1 MLVLKLKK
9 VFPFLLLS
17 FPVVIDIINGYL
29 RGTDGTSE
37 SFIGILYR
45 GIIILFSA
53 IYLFRTKYSNYIKTL
68 ILSSIALL
76 IYHILIGAYSNGVFM
91 ALVKIMNF
99 YFVLSIILKNRYFN
113 DREIV
118 VKAAILYG
126 VLAAIILVYCFI
138 TGAGYAAYTENTFGT
153 KGFFVAM
160 NDVGLT
166 ILLLNILACY
176 SFQKTG
182 NVFYFVALILMSIG
196 SCLVGSITCYF
207 GTAFILLFF
216 ALSILLVKFEDYKS
230 SYKIKLITLFGGLV
244 ISNYALVNVISVI
257 QEDSYL
263 SRKYEDIGAIFLEA
277 SGRRYLIDASIKTIT
292 NFNVFDWCFGRG
304 NFYLMENQHQLYLGE
319 PKAAEVDPLDLI
331 GQFGLLFS
339 IPVLLLP
346 IKKLIACIRNFIK
359 CHNILDYWCI
369 IAFLCFIGHAFYG
382 GHAYTS
388 PLVLSYLAVFIY
400 VLDSRDVNKYI

>member
-29 RGTDGTSE
+29 RGTDGTGE
-37 SFIGILYR
+37 SSIGILYR
-45 GIIILFSA
+45 GMIILFSA
-53 IYLFRTKYSNYIKTL
+53 IYLFRTKYSNYIKIL

-76 IYHILIGAYSNGVFM
+76 IYHILIGAYSNAVFM
-91 ALVKIMNF
+91 AIVKIMNF
-99 YFVLSIILKNRYFN
+99 YFVLSIILKNRYFH
-113 DREIV
+113 DRGIV

-182 NVFYFVALILMSIG
+182 DVLYFVALIIMSIG

-230 SYKIKLITLFGGLV
+230 SYKIKLITLLGVLV
-244 ISNYALVNVISVI
+244 ISNYVLVNVISVI

-263 SRKYEDIGAIFLEA
+263 SRKYDDIGAIFLEA
-277 SGRRYLIDASIKTIT
+277 SGRRHLIDASIKTIT
-292 NFNVFDWCFGRG
+292 NFNVFDWCFGKG
-304 NFYLMENQHQLYLGE
+304 KFYLMENQHQLYLGD

-331 GQFGLLFS
+331 GQFGLLF
-339 IPVLLLP
+339 L
-346 IKKLIACIRNFIK
+346 
-359 CHNILDYWCI
+359 
-369 IAFLCFIGHAFYG
+369 FLFY
-382 GHAYTS
+382 YF
-388 PLVLSYLAVFIY
+388 L
-400 VLDSRDVNKYI
+400 

>member
-182 NVFYFVALILMSIG
+182 NVFYFVVLILMSIG

-230 SYKIKLITLFGGLV
+230 SYKIKLITLFGVLV

-359 CHNILDYWCI
+359 CHNILDYWFI

>member
-230 SYKIKLITLFGGLV
+230 SYKIKLITLFGVLV

-369 IAFLCFIGHAFYG
+369 IAFRCFIKHTFYG
-382 GHAYTS
+382 GHA
-388 PLVLSYLAVFIY
+388 
-400 VLDSRDVNKYI
+400 

>member
-29 RGTDGTSE
+29 RGTDGTGE
-37 SFIGILYR
+37 SSIGILYR
-45 GIIILFSA
+45 GMIILFSA
-53 IYLFRTKYSNYIKTL
+53 IYLFRTKYSNYIKIL

-76 IYHILIGAYSNGVFM
+76 IYHILIGAYSNAVFM
-91 ALVKIMNF
+91 AIVKIMNF
-99 YFVLSIILKNRYFN
+99 YFVLSIILKNRYFH
-113 DREIV
+113 DRGIV

-182 NVFYFVALILMSIG
+182 DVLYFVALIIMSIG

-230 SYKIKLITLFGGLV
+230 SYKIKLITLLGVLV
-244 ISNYALVNVISVI
+244 ISNYVLVNVISVI

-263 SRKYEDIGAIFLEA
+263 SRKYDDIGAIFLEA
-277 SGRRYLIDASIKTIT
+277 SGRRHLIDASIKTIT
-292 NFNVFDWCFGRG
+292 NFNVFDWCFGKG
-304 NFYLMENQHQLYLGE
+304 KFYLMENQHQLYLGD

-339 IPVLLLP
+339 IPILLLP
-346 IKKLIACIRNFIK
+346 IKRLIACIRNFIK
-359 CHNILDYWCI
+359 YHNILDYWCI